1 MARFIYCCLILLVL
15 GLPAQ
20 AKAQEAVVYN
30 LKQAVT
36 RALEANPNMEAKQLA
51 VDRSKM
57 DVGVAQSYFWPTLTW
72 SKNRNKLHNTG
83 DVGTSEDYSN
93 TSYGSGFRG
102 ALSLFAGFSHVANL
116 QKAMLSVNVEEAR
129 QSLARLELIGNVQL
143 QFLQLLK
150 SREDM
155 KTVQDSKKRIVTQL
169 KAAQAFV
176 KVGMAP
182 YLNVLQNEVELSK
195 VNQQEIRAANMI
207 RNAEVMLNRYLG
219 YTEKDKVSYQGD
231 LKDFNGM
238 LEYDEEEAIK
248 TSLRYRPDLIIAQKS
263 VAVALK
269 QSQITAGRFLPQVS
283 LNYDTTDYSKY
294 YPDPNVNIYTG
305 AKTSRDYSREY
316 WNIGL
321 NFSWELFSGG
331 GTTFAFLGDRK
342 AAASMRK
349 SYEDTMAAARA
360 DVIRALLDIQAA
372 RELIATSRKGVE
384 AATESYAMANKRYMT
399 NIGTITELL
408 DAQSR
413 LTEAEAGYSQALTEY
428 QASRSRF
435 FYNIGKENIG
445 LE

>member
-1 MARFIYCCLILLVL
+1 MARFAYCCLVALAL
-15 GLPAQ
+15 GLPIHQARAQ
-20 AKAQEAVVYN
+20 ATGQVYG
-30 LKQAVT
+30 LRQAVEH
-36 RALEANPNMEAKQLA
+36 ALKANPGIEAKQLVVERA
-51 VDRSKM
+51 RM
-57 DVGVAQSYFWPTLTW
+57 DAGVAQSVFWPTLSWT
-72 SKNRNKLHNTG
+72 KTRNKLSNSG
-83 DVGTSEDYSN
+83 DIGTSEDYSN

-102 ALSLFAGFSHVANL
+102 ALSLFAGFGHVANL
-116 QKAMLSVNVEEAR
+116 QKALLTVNVEEAR
-129 QSLARLELIGNVQL
+129 QNQARLELIGNVQL

-155 KTVQDSKKRIVTQL
+155 KTVQDSKKRIETQL

-195 VNQQEIRAANMI
+195 VNQQEIRAANAI

-219 YTEKDKVSYQGD
+219 YTENDKVSYLGR
-231 LKDFNGM
+231 LEEFSGM
-238 LEYDEEEAIK
+238 LESSEEESIK
-248 TSLRYRPDLIIAQKS
+248 TSLRFRPDLIIAQKS
-263 VAVALK
+263 VAVAIK
-269 QSQITAGRFLPQVS
+269 QSYVTGSRFLPQVS
-283 LNYDTTDYSKY
+283 LSYDTTDYAKY
-294 YPDPNVNIYTG
+294 YKEKNSSFGPF
-305 AKTSRDYSREY
+305 DYYREY

-331 GTTFAFLGDRK
+331 GTAFAVLGDRK
-342 AAASMRK
+342 TVASLRK
-349 SYEDTMAAARA
+349 GYEDIMAAARA

-372 RELIATSRKGVE
+372 RDLISTSRKGVE
-384 AATESYAMANKRYMT
+384 AATESYAIASKRYMT

-428 QASRSRF
+428 QTARSRY